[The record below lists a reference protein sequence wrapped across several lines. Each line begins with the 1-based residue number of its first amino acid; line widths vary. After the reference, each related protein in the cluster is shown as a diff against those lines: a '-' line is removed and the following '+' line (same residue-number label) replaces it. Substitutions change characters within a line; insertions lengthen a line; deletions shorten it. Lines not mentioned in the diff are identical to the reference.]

1 MSPLAPH
8 LEAYAVQL
16 ADRFRSPHTRRA
28 YDGDLRSLDAYL
40 ERRGI
45 ESVEDVTLS
54 SLRGW
59 LGDQAS
65 HSAART
71 TLQRRA
77 SAARGFFAHLT
88 RTGVI
93 AVDPAALL
101 QSPKAARPL
110 PQVLTRQEA
119 SELLRSAIAVAAE
132 EPSAIGI
139 RDVAMLELL
148 YATGMRVS
156 ELCGLDVV
164 DVDDARRAIRVL
176 GKGDK
181 ERAVPMGRPA
191 AEALDAWLR
200 VRVAV
205 ATPEAGSAVFVGER
219 GRRIDP
225 RVVRRVV
232 YRSLRLVEGA
242 PAMGPHGLRHAM
254 ATHLLE
260 GGADLRAVQE
270 ILGHASIT
278 TTQVYTHV
286 TSDRLRDAFRLAH
299 PRA

>member
-1 MSPLAPH
+1 
-8 LEAYAVQL
+8 
-16 ADRFRSPHTRRA
+16 
-28 YDGDLRSLDAYL
+28 
-40 ERRGI
+40 
-45 ESVEDVTLS
+45 
-54 SLRGW
+54 
-59 LGDQAS
+59 
-65 HSAART
+65 
-71 TLQRRA
+71 
-77 SAARGFFAHLT
+77 
-88 RTGVI
+88 
-93 AVDPAALL
+93 
-101 QSPKAARPL
+101 
-110 PQVLTRQEA
+110 
-119 SELLRSAIAVAAE
+119 VAAE